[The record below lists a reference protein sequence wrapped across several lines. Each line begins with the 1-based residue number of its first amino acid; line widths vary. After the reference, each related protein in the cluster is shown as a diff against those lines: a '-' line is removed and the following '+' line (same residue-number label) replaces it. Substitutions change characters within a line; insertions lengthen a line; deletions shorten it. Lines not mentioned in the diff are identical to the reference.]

1 MTTRGIRSAVVVLLA
16 GVAAVGCVEASA
28 GPTLSGTHGSP
39 EALARAALDA
49 IAEGDREALRSLRVP
64 RDEYREILWPE
75 LPESDDMPFA
85 LAWQMNDANSRKG
98 MNAVF
103 GVLEGQRFELLELR
117 FDDEKE
123 PERYETFTVHFGAEM
138 VVRRTSDGREGTIE
152 LLDVLVERNGRWK
165 AMNFD
170 EG

>member
-1 MTTRGIRSAVVVLLA
+1 MQAMASL
-16 GVAAVGCVEASA
+16 VAD
-28 GPTLSGTHGSP
+28 L
-39 EALARAALDA
+39 
-49 IAEGDREALRSLRVP
+49 DREALRSLRVP
-64 RDEYREILWPE
+64 REESREVLWPE

-103 GVLEGQRFELLELR
+103 GALEGQRFELVELR
-117 FDDEKE
+117 FEGE
-123 PERYETFTVHFGAEM
+123 PEHYETFTVHFGAEM
-138 VVRRTSDGREGTIE
+138 VVRRLSDGRKGTIE